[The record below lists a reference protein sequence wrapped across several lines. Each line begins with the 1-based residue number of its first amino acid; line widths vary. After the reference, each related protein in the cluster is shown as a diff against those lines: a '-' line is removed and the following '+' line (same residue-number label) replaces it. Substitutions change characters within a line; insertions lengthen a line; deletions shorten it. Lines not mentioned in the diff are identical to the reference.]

1 MVVFH
6 LHVLL
11 DGDFLVN
18 SLYSVSFGYFDYVT
32 PLSWPP
38 SSQMRS
44 RRLLVAALLSVAFCC
59 SHDFLF
65 LFGCSSL
72 IIMCLDVD
80 LFGVI
85 PLWIYWIS
93 YICRLMFFISCKK
106 VSQLFLLF
114 YYIMAISSSSIF
126 FFFWLSSMAC
136 RILRP
141 QSGIGPRASA
151 VKAPSPDHREF
162 PARYFFEYVFRSF
175 LSSPETPIKYM
186 VLL

>member
-6 LHVLL
+6 LHVLM

-114 YYIMAISSSSIF
+114 YYIMAISSSSF
-126 FFFWLSSMAC
+126 FFFLAKQYGLQDPTSPVRDWT
-136 RILRP
+136 
-141 QSGIGPRASA
+141 QSLGSESPESWSQGIPCQ
-151 VKAPSPDHREF
+151 VLLWICLP
-162 PARYFFEYVFRSF
+162 F
-175 LSSPETPIKYM
+175 LSLFSWDSY
-186 VLL
+186 